1 MNGAK
6 QIAEDVGY
14 SVSVEERAVFGRSLD
29 VNHSGLNSSENVGL
43 SNENNG

>member
-14 SVSVEERAVFGRSLD
+14 FVSVEERAVFDWSFD
-29 VNHSGLNSSENVGL
+29 VNLGGLNSSENVGL

>member
-1 MNGAK
+1 MYGAK

-14 SVSVEERAVFGRSLD
+14 SVSVEERAVFDWSLD
-29 VNHSGLNSSENVGL
+29 ENFSGLNSSENVGL